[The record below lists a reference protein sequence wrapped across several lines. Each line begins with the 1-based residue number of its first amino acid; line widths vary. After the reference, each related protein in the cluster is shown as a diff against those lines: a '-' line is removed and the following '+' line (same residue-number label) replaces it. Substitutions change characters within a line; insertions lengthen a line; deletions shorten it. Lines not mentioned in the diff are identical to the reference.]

1 MKLKTVITLLLI
13 TVGINYSYAQEKK
26 WVNPIIKNYGG
37 IMDLEKV
44 DVAPDPD
51 MEYKILIELVH
62 KIDKESK
69 RAAFSAL
76 NVARL
81 INLHAVGGVKPE
93 NLKVAV
99 VIHGGATNSVLN
111 QEAFNKRYEKDS
123 PYVPLYKEL
132 IEAGVEVIVCGQSYV
147 SYGNSFDDLMEN
159 VKVGTSALTT
169 ITTYNQKGY
178 TYFKWD

>member
-1 MKLKTVITLLLI
+1 MKLRIALLLLL
-13 TVGINYSYAQEKK
+13 TVGLNYSHAQEKK

-37 IMDLEKV
+37 ILDLERV

-62 KIDKESK
+62 KIDKSDK

-81 INLHAVGGVKPE
+81 INLHAVGGVKAE

-99 VIHGGATNSVLN
+99 VIHGGATNSVLSE
-111 QEAFNKRYEKDS
+111 EAFKKRYKTDS
-123 PYVPLYKEL
+123 HYAPLYKEL
-132 IEAGVEVIVCGQSYV
+132 MEAGVEVIVCGQSYV
-147 SYGNSFDDLMEN
+147 SYGNSFDDLMPN

>member
-1 MKLKTVITLLLI
+1 MKVKTLATVIFILI
-13 TVGINYSYAQEKK
+13 GITCAKAQEKK

-37 IMDLEKV
+37 IMDLDKV

-62 KIDKESK
+62 KIDKSAK
-69 RAAFSAL
+69 RAAFPAL

-99 VIHGGATNSVLN
+99 VIHGGATNSVLSE
-111 QEAFNKRYEKDS
+111 EAFKKKYKTDS
-123 PYVPLYKEL
+123 HYAPLYKEL
-132 IEAGVEVIVCGQSYV
+132 MEAGVEVIVCGQSYV
-147 SYGNSFDDLMEN
+147 SYGNSVDDLLTN
-159 VKVGTSALTT
+159 VRVGTSALTT

>member
-1 MKLKTVITLLLI
+1 MKTRIVLSLLFVLS
-13 TVGINYSYAQEKK
+13 INFTFAQEKK

-37 IMDLEKV
+37 ILDLERV
-44 DVAPDPD
+44 DVAPDTD

-62 KIDKESK
+62 SIDKTSK
-69 RAAFSAL
+69 RPAFAAV

-81 INLHAVGGVKPE
+81 MNLHGVGGVKPE

-99 VIHGGATNSVLN
+99 VIHGKATNSILN
-111 QEAFNKRYEKDS
+111 EEAYEKRYES
-123 PYVPLYKEL
+123 ESLYAPLYKEL
-132 IEAGVEVIVCGQSYV
+132 MEAGVEVIVCGQSYV
-147 SYGNSFDDLMEN
+147 SYGNSFDDLLTD

-169 ITTYNQKGY
+169 ISTYTQKGY

>member
-1 MKLKTVITLLLI
+1 MKTRFVLSLLFLLSLNL
-13 TVGINYSYAQEKK
+13 TFAQEKK

-37 IMDLEKV
+37 IMDLDRV

-62 KIDKESK
+62 KIDKTSK
-69 RAAFSAL
+69 RAAFPAL

-93 NLKVAV
+93 NLKVVV
-99 VIHGGATNSVLN
+99 VIHGKATDTVLN
-111 QEAFNKRYEKDS
+111 EEAFRKQYKTES
-123 PYVPLYKEL
+123 HYAPLYKEL
-132 IEAGVEVIVCGQSYV
+132 MEAGVEVIVCGQSYV
-147 SYGNSFDDLMEN
+147 SYGNSFDDLLAN

-169 ITTYNQKGY
+169 ISTYHQKGY
-178 TYFKWD
+178 TYFKWE

>member
-1 MKLKTVITLLLI
+1 MKLKTLIVLLFI
-13 TVGINYSYAQEKK
+13 VVGINYSHAQEKK

-37 IMDLEKV
+37 ILDLERV

-62 KIDKESK
+62 KIDKSAK
-69 RAAFSAL
+69 RAAFPAL

-99 VIHGGATNSVLN
+99 VIHGGATNSVLSE
-111 QEAFNKRYEKDS
+111 EAYKKRYKADS
-123 PYVPLYKEL
+123 HYAPLYKEL
-132 IEAGVEVIVCGQSYV
+132 MEAGVEVIVCGQSYV
-147 SYGNSFDDLMEN
+147 SYGNDFDDLLPN

-169 ITTYNQKGY
+169 ISTYNQKGY

>member
-1 MKLKTVITLLLI
+1 MKLKIALILLLSFGVNL
-13 TVGINYSYAQEKK
+13 TYGQEKKK

-37 IMDLEKV
+37 ILDLERV

-51 MEYKILIELVH
+51 MEYKILVELVH
-62 KIDKESK
+62 KMDKKSK
-69 RAAFSAL
+69 RPAFSAT

-81 INLHAVGGVKPE
+81 MNLHGVGGVKPE
-93 NLKVAV
+93 NLKVVV
-99 VIHGGATNSVLN
+99 VIHGQATSSVLN
-111 QEAFNKRYEKDS
+111 AESYKDKYDNES

-132 IEAGVEVIVCGQSYV
+132 MEAGVQVVVCGQSYV
-147 SYGNSFDDLMEN
+147 NYGYTFDKLMDN

-169 ITTYNQKGY
+169 ITTYTQKGY

>member
-1 MKLKTVITLLLI
+1 MKQCILVAVAILFLTHL
-13 TVGINYSYAQEKK
+13 GHAQEKK

-37 IMDLEKV
+37 ILELDRV

-62 KIDKESK
+62 KIDKTKE
-69 RAAFSAL
+69 RAAFPAV

-81 INLHAVGGVKPE
+81 MNLHGVGGVKPE
-93 NLKVAV
+93 NLKVTV

-111 QEAFNKRYEKDS
+111 EEAYKKRYEMDS

-132 IEAGVEVIVCGQSYV
+132 MEAGVEVIICGQSYA
-147 SYGNSFDDLMEN
+147 SYGNSVDDLMAN

-169 ITTYNQKGY
+169 ISTYQLKGY
-178 TYFKWD
+178 AFFKWE